1 MCQWLSNLTAIL
13 VGATIVALSGP
24 ASAVT
29 CEEAR
34 GLTQQELQY
43 WAGRLEVSPAY
54 LSALLDR
61 AFCAK
66 HIDKRDVLAMHGQVS
81 PEHLAACDFARPSK
95 PAKKGAAAVVSQCA
109 LSRQK

>member
-1 MCQWLSNLTAIL
+1 MCRTLSNLTPIWAGVI
-13 VGATIVALSGP
+13 VVALSGP
-24 ASAVT
+24 ALAVT

-34 GLTQQELQY
+34 GLTQQQLEY
-43 WAGRLEVSPAY
+43 WAGRLEVSPPY

-66 HIDKRDVLAMHGQVS
+66 HSAKRDLFAMAGQGS

-95 PAKKGAAAVVSQCA
+95 PAKKGAAAQA
-109 LSRQK
+109 SRCTLRR